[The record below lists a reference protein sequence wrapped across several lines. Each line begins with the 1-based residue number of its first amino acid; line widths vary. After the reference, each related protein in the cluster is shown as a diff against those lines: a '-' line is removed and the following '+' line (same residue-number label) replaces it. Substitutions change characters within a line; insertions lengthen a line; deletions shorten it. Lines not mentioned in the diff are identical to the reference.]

1 MDQRILEQL
10 AQQGPV
16 VAVLCFALWWLN
28 QRLNRVEE
36 KADRCEI
43 DRIRLWKRIAHILP
57 HEEEETDEQP

>member
-1 MDQRILEQL
+1 MEQRILEQL

-36 KADRCEI
+36 KADRCEQ
-43 DRIRLWKRIAHILP
+43 DRIRLWKRIAHIIP
-57 HEEEETDEQP
+57 AGDETDEQP

>member
-1 MDQRILEQL
+1 MEQRILDQL

-36 KADRCEI
+36 KADRCEQ
-43 DRIRLWKRIAHILP
+43 DRMRLWRRIAHILP
-57 HEEEETDEQP
+57 NEEEEEE

>member
-1 MDQRILEQL
+1 MEQRILETL

-36 KADRCEI
+36 KADMCEQ
-43 DRIRLWKRIAHILP
+43 DRLRLWRRIAQLIP
-57 HEEEETDEQP
+57 HEEDPEGDV

>member
-1 MDQRILEQL
+1 MEQRILETL

-36 KADRCEI
+36 KADRCEQ
-43 DRIRLWKRIAHILP
+43 DRLRLWPRIAQLIP
-57 HEEEETDEQP
+57 HEEDPEGDV